1 MGANG
6 RRKRGMMVKPQQQQS
21 QMPSQRSLLPE
32 ITWDQ
37 IHEPG
42 AYVELGSGDLFRV
55 NKEAIGP
62 ASPIITRESNG
73 ATRLLQ
79 VSRNPYVTSEEARL
93 KAAQHNVQPNF

>member
-6 RRKRGMMVKPQQQQS
+6 RRKRGKMVKQQQQQS
-21 QMPSQRSLLPE
+21 QMPSQRSSLPE
-32 ITWDQ
+32 TTWNQ

-79 VSRNPYVTSEEARL
+79 VSPNPYVTSEEARL